1 LKKNFDEKKL
11 SKLLTQIKDE
21 ATQKYGFRLS
31 NGKTP
36 LYNYLKNINFT
47 LKTEIDTFL
56 DSVLSKTKDNNNKKL
71 ADEIRKE
78 LDNAMNNR

>member
-1 LKKNFDEKKL
+1 M
-11 SKLLTQIKDE
+11 IR
-21 ATQKYGFRLS
+21 YLS

-36 LYNYLKNINFT
+36 LYNYLKNINLT

-56 DSVLSKTKDNNNKKL
+56 GAPNDPDSVLSETKDNNNKKL

-78 LDNAMNNR
+78 LDNVMNNR